1 MASERAKELAA
12 EQKAAKKAEVLR
24 RKNSTNPKDWGQL
37 RQIREVYKVT
47 AEHDPKANLFMGGA
61 FALMVVV
68 FTLLGI
74 FVLSPWWMY
83 VIFGV
88 LFGLLA
94 AMAVLTWRAKNATY
108 KRYEGQKGS
117 AEVAMSM
124 LGKEWVKSP
133 VITANRQLDIVHRVV
148 GPGGIVLIGEGDPGR
163 VRQMLATESK
173 KHEQIKYGTKVTT
186 IVMGDRE
193 NQVPLEKLADHI
205 KKLPKVIKTAEIS
218 ELSNRLRALDSMR
231 PKIPL
236 PKGPMPT
243 SAKGARA
250 AVRGR

>member
-1 MASERAKELAA
+1 MASERAKQLAA
-12 EQKAAKKAEVLR
+12 EQKATKKAEQLR
-24 RKNSTNPKDWGQL
+24 RKNSTDPKDWGQV
-37 RQIREVYKVT
+37 RQIIEVYKVT

-61 FALMVVV
+61 LALCIVV
-68 FTLLGI
+68 FTVLGI
-74 FVLSPWWMY
+74 FLKPWWLY

-88 LFGLLA
+88 LFGVLA
-94 AMAVLTWRAKNATY
+94 AMFVLTWRAKSATY

-163 VRQMLATESK
+163 VRAMLATEAK
-173 KHEQIKYGTKVTT
+173 KHEQVKYGVKVTT
-186 IVMGDRE
+186 LVMGDRE
-193 NQVPLEKLADHI
+193 NQVPLGKLADHI
-205 KKLPKVIKTAEIS
+205 KKLPKIIKTAEITDI
-218 ELSNRLRALDSMR
+218 SNRLRALDSMR
-231 PKIPL
+231 PKLPL

-243 SAKGARA
+243 SAKGSRA

>member
-1 MASERAKELAA
+1 MASERAKQLAE
-12 EQKAAKKAEVLR
+12 EQKAAKRAEKLR
-24 RKNSTNPKDWGQL
+24 RKSSTDPKDWGQL

-47 AEHDPKANLFMGGA
+47 TQHDPKANLFMGGA
-61 FALMVVV
+61 LAACIVV
-68 FTLLGI
+68 FTVVGI
-74 FVLSPWWMY
+74 FVKPWWLY
-83 VIFGV
+83 LIFGILFGV
-88 LFGLLA
+88 LA
-94 AMAVLTWRAKNATY
+94 AMSILTWRAKNATY

-124 LGKEWVKSP
+124 LSKDWVKSP

-163 VRQMLATESK
+163 VRAMLATEAK
-173 KHEQIKYGTKVTT
+173 KHEQVKYGVKVTT
-186 IVMGDRE
+186 LVMGDRD

-205 KKLPKVIKTAEIS
+205 KKLPKVLKPTEVTDI
-218 ELSNRLRALDSMR
+218 SNRLRALDSMR

-236 PKGPMPT
+236 PKGPIPT
-243 SAKGARA
+243 SAKGARQ

>member
-1 MASERAKELAA
+1 MASERAKQLAA
-12 EQKAAKKAEVLR
+12 EQKATKKAEQLR
-24 RKNSTNPKDWGQL
+24 RKNSTDPKDWGQV
-37 RQIREVYKVT
+37 RQIIEVYKVT

-61 FALMVVV
+61 LALCIVV
-68 FTLLGI
+68 FTVVGI
-74 FVLSPWWMY
+74 FLQPWWLY

-88 LFGLLA
+88 MFGVLA
-94 AMAVLTWRAKNATY
+94 AMSVLTWRAKSATY

-163 VRQMLATESK
+163 VRAMLATEAK
-173 KHEQIKYGTKVTT
+173 KHEQVKYGVKVTT
-186 IVMGDRE
+186 LVMGDRE
-193 NQVPLEKLADHI
+193 NQVPLGKLADHI
-205 KKLPKVIKTAEIS
+205 KKLPKIIKTAEITDI
-218 ELSNRLRALDSMR
+218 SNRLRALDSMR
-231 PKIPL
+231 PKLPL

-243 SAKGARA
+243 SAKGSRA

>member
-1 MASERAKELAA
+1 MASERAKQLAA
-12 EQKAAKKAEVLR
+12 EQKATKKAEQLR
-24 RKNSTNPKDWGQL
+24 RKNSTDPKDWGQV
-37 RQIREVYKVT
+37 RQIIEVYKVT

-61 FALMVVV
+61 LALCIVV
-68 FTLLGI
+68 FTVLGI
-74 FVLSPWWMY
+74 FLKPWWLY

-88 LFGLLA
+88 LFGVLA
-94 AMAVLTWRAKNATY
+94 AMSVLTWRAKSATY

-163 VRQMLATESK
+163 VRAMLATEAK
-173 KHEQIKYGTKVTT
+173 KHEQVKYGVKVTT
-186 IVMGDRE
+186 LVMGDRE
-193 NQVPLEKLADHI
+193 NQVPLGKLADHI
-205 KKLPKVIKTAEIS
+205 KKLPKIIKTAEITDI
-218 ELSNRLRALDSMR
+218 SNRLRALDSMR
-231 PKIPL
+231 PKLPL

-243 SAKGARA
+243 SAKGARQ

>member
-1 MASERAKELAA
+1 MASERAKQLAA
-12 EQKAAKKAEVLR
+12 EQKAMKKAEQLR
-24 RKNSTNPKDWGQL
+24 RKNSTDPKDWGQV
-37 RQIREVYKVT
+37 RQIIEVYKVT

-61 FALMVVV
+61 LALCIVV
-68 FTLLGI
+68 FTVLGI
-74 FVLSPWWMY
+74 FLKPWWLY

-88 LFGLLA
+88 LFGVLA
-94 AMAVLTWRAKNATY
+94 AMSVLTWRAKSATY

-163 VRQMLATESK
+163 VRAMLATEAK
-173 KHEQIKYGTKVTT
+173 KHEQVKYGVKVTAL
-186 IVMGDRE
+186 VMGDRE
-193 NQVPLEKLADHI
+193 NQVPLGKLADHI
-205 KKLPKVIKTAEIS
+205 KKLPKIIKTAEITDI
-218 ELSNRLRALDSMR
+218 SNRLRALDSMR
-231 PKIPL
+231 PKLPL

-243 SAKGARA
+243 SAKGARQ

>member
-12 EQKAAKKAEVLR
+12 EQKAAKNAEKLR
-24 RKNSTNPKDWGQL
+24 RKNSTDPKDWGQV
-37 RQIREVYKVT
+37 RQIIEVYKVT
-47 AEHDPKANLFMGGA
+47 TEHDPKANLLMGGA
-61 FALMVVV
+61 LALSIVV
-68 FTLLGI
+68 FTVVGI
-74 FVLSPWWMY
+74 LVKPWWLY
-83 VIFGV
+83 LIYGV
-88 LFGLLA
+88 LFGVLA
-94 AMAVLTWRAKNATY
+94 AMFILTWRAKNATY

-124 LGKEWVKSP
+124 LSKDWVKSP

-163 VRQMLATESK
+163 VRAMLATEAK
-173 KHEQIKYGTKVTT
+173 KHEQIKYGVKVTT
-186 IVMGDRE
+186 LVMGDRD

-205 KKLPKVIKTAEIS
+205 KKLPKVIKTAEITDIA
-218 ELSNRLRALDSMR
+218 NRLRALDSMR

>member
-1 MASERAKELAA
+1 MASERAKQLAA
-12 EQKAAKKAEVLR
+12 EQKAMKKAEQLR
-24 RKNSTNPKDWGQL
+24 RKNSTDPKDWGQV
-37 RQIREVYKVT
+37 RQIIEVYKVT

-61 FALMVVV
+61 LALCIVV
-68 FTLLGI
+68 FTVLGI
-74 FVLSPWWMY
+74 FLKPWWLY

-88 LFGLLA
+88 LFGVLA
-94 AMAVLTWRAKNATY
+94 AMSVLTWRAKSATY

-163 VRQMLATESK
+163 VRAMLATEAK
-173 KHEQIKYGTKVTT
+173 KHEQVKYGVKVTT
-186 IVMGDRE
+186 LVMGDRE
-193 NQVPLEKLADHI
+193 NQVPLGKLADHI
-205 KKLPKVIKTAEIS
+205 KKLPKIIKTAEITDI
-218 ELSNRLRALDSMR
+218 SNRLRALDSMR
-231 PKIPL
+231 PKLPL

-243 SAKGARA
+243 SAKGARQ

>member
-1 MASERAKELAA
+1 MASERAKQLAA
-12 EQKAAKKAEVLR
+12 EQKATKNAEKLR
-24 RKNSTNPKDWGQL
+24 RKNSTDPKDWGQV
-37 RQIREVYKVT
+37 RQIMEVYKVT
-47 AEHDPKANLFMGGA
+47 TQNDSKANLFMGGA
-61 FALMVVV
+61 FVLCIVV
-68 FTLLGI
+68 FTIIGI
-74 FVLSPWWMY
+74 FLKPWWLY
-83 VIFGV
+83 VIFGI
-88 LFGLLA
+88 LFGVLA
-94 AMAVLTWRAKNATY
+94 AMSVLTWRAKNATY

-124 LGKEWVKSP
+124 LNKEWVKSP

-163 VRQMLATESK
+163 VRAMLATEAK
-173 KHEQIKYGTKVTT
+173 KHEQIKYGVKVTT
-186 IVMGDRE
+186 LVMGDRD
-193 NQVPLEKLADHI
+193 NQIPLDKLADHI
-205 KKLPKVIKTAEIS
+205 KKLPKIIKTAEITDI
-218 ELSNRLRALDSMR
+218 SNRLRALDSMR

>member
-12 EQKAAKKAEVLR
+12 AQKAEKKAEQLR
-24 RKNSTNPKDWGQL
+24 RKNSTNPKDWGQI
-37 RQIREVYKVT
+37 RQIREVYKIT
-47 AEHDPKANLFMGGA
+47 TENDPKANPFMIGA
-61 FALMVVV
+61 FAVTVVV

-74 FVLSPWWMY
+74 FVLSPWWLY

-88 LFGLLA
+88 MFGVLA
-94 AMAVLTWRAKNATY
+94 AMAILTWRAKNATY

-124 LGKEWVKSP
+124 LSKDWVKSP

-163 VRQMLATESK
+163 VRQMLATEAK

-186 IVMGDRE
+186 VVMGDRE
-193 NQVPLEKLADHI
+193 NQVPLEKLSDHI
-205 KKLPKVIKTAEIS
+205 KKLPKVIKAAEIA

>member
-1 MASERAKELAA
+1 MASERAKQLAA
-12 EQKAAKKAEVLR
+12 EQKAMKKAEQLR
-24 RKNSTNPKDWGQL
+24 RKNSTDPKDWGQV
-37 RQIREVYKVT
+37 RQIIEVYKVT

-61 FALMVVV
+61 LALCIVV
-68 FTLLGI
+68 FTVLGI
-74 FVLSPWWMY
+74 FLQPWWLY

-88 LFGLLA
+88 LFGVLA
-94 AMAVLTWRAKNATY
+94 AMSVLTWRAKSATY

-163 VRQMLATESK
+163 VRAMLATEAK
-173 KHEQIKYGTKVTT
+173 KHEQVKYGVKVTT
-186 IVMGDRE
+186 LVMGDRE
-193 NQVPLEKLADHI
+193 NQVPLGKLADHI
-205 KKLPKVIKTAEIS
+205 KKLPKIIKTAEITDI
-218 ELSNRLRALDSMR
+218 SNRLRALDSMR
-231 PKIPL
+231 PKLPL

-243 SAKGARA
+243 SAKGARQ